1 MAISDFLR
9 AISLDSQQPD
19 AYYYQ
24 GLAML
29 ALNQK
34 DSALALL
41 LKAADIYL
49 SVGNT
54 AMYQEAM
61 KSLSTMQ

>member
-1 MAISDFLR
+1 
-9 AISLDSQQPD
+9 
-19 AYYYQ
+19 
-24 GLAML
+24 L